1 MGGTITAKG
10 AKGTHAVYTRW
21 RKDGR
26 PFVRDGVTLEN
37 ELRDFA
43 NCNRGPG
50 KQSVYICSDLREFV
64 KEGKR
69 LPLSLHSS
77 PSKPKFSILFAFCFG
92 GLECG
97 NYIYCSICKIIGG
110 PLCASN
116 AVINCARFALIRASV
131 LRRRKLSPFVVFER
145 FSAAA
150 ESLAVTETGRDCI

>member
-10 AKGTHAVYTRW
+10 AKGTTCSIIHTRW

-69 LPLSLHSS
+69 LPPFLSAPLS
-77 PSKPKFSILFAFCFG
+77 FEAEIFDLVCILFR
-92 GLECG
+92 EVW
-97 NYIYCSICKIIGG
+97 
-110 PLCASN
+110 N
-116 AVINCARFALIRASV
+116 AVITFIVPFARLSGGPP
-131 LRRRKLSPFVVFER
+131 LRFE
-145 FSAAA
+145 
-150 ESLAVTETGRDCI
+150 CCH